1 MEPPPNIDLNIPFN
15 HCDHDCNINQ
25 LPDLNLAANVEDTS
39 LSRDDSNFELHHE
52 TQSREIEV
60 DTTNNSETENDHEH
74 YTQYV
79 EESE

>member
-39 LSRDDSNFELHHE
+39 LSRDDSNL
-52 TQSREIEV
+52 EV
-60 DTTNNSETENDHEH
+60 DTTNNSETENDQEH